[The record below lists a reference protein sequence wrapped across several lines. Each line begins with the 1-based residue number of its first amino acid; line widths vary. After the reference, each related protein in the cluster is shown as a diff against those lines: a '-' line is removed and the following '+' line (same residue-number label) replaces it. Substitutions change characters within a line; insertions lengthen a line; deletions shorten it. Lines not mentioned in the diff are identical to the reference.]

1 MKEISEVASG
11 SEPMEDGNPIVMHD
25 EQVGD
30 VMLGHPVVISCFF
43 FSKWIIVVN
52 SG

>member
-1 MKEISEVASG
+1 MEEISEVAIG

-43 FSKWIIVVN
+43 LHQMVD